1 MRNTQL
7 RGGSTDSG
15 VATATDV
22 GVIPTTTD
30 LKNTRLEL
38 RVTSEFKEK
47 VRSASSFLGV
57 DMSSF
62 IAMAANELAEQTL
75 EKQRLRMLSETA
87 WNRLNELMTAPAKDI
102 DDDLTE
108 LVMRKRKYV
117 RES

>member
-7 RGGSTDSG
+7 RGGSTDFG
-15 VATATDV
+15 VTTAADV
-22 GVIPTTTD
+22 GVIPTTAD
-30 LKNTRLEL
+30 IKNTRLEL

-87 WNRLNELMTAPAKDI
+87 WKRLNELMTAPAKDI

-117 RES
+117 RE

>member
-7 RGGSTDSG
+7 RGGSTDFG
-15 VATATDV
+15 VTTAADV
-22 GVIPTTTD
+22 GVIPTTSEI
-30 LKNTRLEL
+30 KNTRLEL

-62 IAMAANELAEQTL
+62 IAMAAKELAEQTL
-75 EKQRLRMLSETA
+75 EKQRLRMLSEDA
-87 WNRLNELMTAPAKDI
+87 WARLNEFMTAPAKGI

-117 RES
+117 RE